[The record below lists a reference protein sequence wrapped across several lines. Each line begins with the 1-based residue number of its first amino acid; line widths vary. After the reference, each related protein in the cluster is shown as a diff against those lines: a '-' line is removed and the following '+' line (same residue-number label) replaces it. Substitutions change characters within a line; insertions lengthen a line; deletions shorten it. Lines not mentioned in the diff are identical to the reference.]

1 MMEIVIGTIMMVI
14 VATIAIFLILIAINI
29 ALFLKLRSSIPQKP
43 FSNSEHVTKHA
54 YTPDDRLR

>member
-1 MMEIVIGTIMMVI
+1 MVI